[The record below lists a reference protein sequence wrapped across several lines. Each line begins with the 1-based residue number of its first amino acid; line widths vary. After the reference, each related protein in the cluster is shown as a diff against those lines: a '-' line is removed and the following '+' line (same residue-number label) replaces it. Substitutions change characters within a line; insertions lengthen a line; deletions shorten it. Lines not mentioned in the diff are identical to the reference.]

1 MTNNTDASASRSINW
16 KSALDAVASVVMIAA
31 AVALVSFQMSN
42 RSPSPPQPDVP
53 VEPVSIDGA
62 ALKGS
67 STAETVLIVFS
78 DFECPY
84 CGSFARE
91 TMPQLE
97 REYVV
102 PGQLQLAYRYLPLD
116 KHPHAV
122 GAALAAECARAEGQ
136 FWPMHDRLFSAGAQ
150 LDEPALHTIAT
161 SLQLDNAKFIKCLGD
176 EGHKAAV
183 ARDIGQAKSLG
194 LKSTPA
200 FLLGRRTSDGRVQVS
215 KAFYGALPVER
226 FRPEIDGVMSS
237 GKTGMFDRLFGL
249 INRG

>member
-1 MTNNTDASASRSINW
+1 MRRISASRSINW
-16 KSALDAVASVVMIAA
+16 KSALDAVTSVVMIAA
-31 AVALVSFQMSN
+31 AVALVSFQVSN
-42 RSPSPPQPDVP
+42 RPPSPPEPNLP
-53 VEPVSIDGA
+53 FEPVPIERA

-91 TMPQLE
+91 TMPKLE

-102 PGQLQLAYRYLPLD
+102 PGQLQLAYRYLPLE
-116 KHPHAV
+116 KHPHAL
-122 GAALAAECARAEGQ
+122 GAALAAECAKAEGQ

-150 LDEPALHTIAT
+150 LNESALQTIAM
-161 SLQLDNAKFIKCLGD
+161 SLQLDDSKFIDCLSD
-176 EGHKAAV
+176 ETGKAAV
-183 ARDIGQAKSLG
+183 ARDIEQAKALG

-215 KAFYGALPVER
+215 KAFYGALPVEQ
-226 FRPEIDGVMSS
+226 FRPEIDRVMSS
-237 GKTGMFDRLFGL
+237 GKRGRFHRLFGL
-249 INRG
+249 IDGG